1 MSSRLE
7 TFLDLS
13 TELTAFSHFDL
24 LGTGL
29 AERYLDTLDT
39 VVGKETTDALLA
51 AFRGLPS
58 SNDGGRAKALR
69 LTVLGNELLGDVAR
83 ALIKLWYSGRWFE
96 LPSSWTQRFGPRP
109 ANRDFVI
116 SPDSYV
122 EGLLWKA
129 IGAHPAGAKAPGYGS
144 WAAPPVIP
152 SFLGSAFE
160 V

>member
-1 MSSRLE
+1 MNRRLD

-13 TELTAFSHFDL
+13 AELTAFSHFDL
-24 LGTGL
+24 LGTGM
-29 AERYLDTLDT
+29 AELYLQTLDT
-39 VVGKETTDALLA
+39 VVGKETTDTLLT
-51 AFRGLPS
+51 AFRALPTS
-58 SNDGGRAKALR
+58 SDDRRAKALR
-69 LTVLGNELLGDVAR
+69 LTVLGHERLGDVAR

-96 LPSSWTQRFGPRP
+96 LPSTWTQQFGPRP

-116 SPDSYV
+116 SPDAYV

-152 SFLGSAFE
+152 SFPGSAFE